1 MSSTTEIN
9 FGVVNV
15 AGVRVELDAAA
26 LVSRTSDSRASLGS
40 VGRV

>member
-9 FGVVNV
+9 FGVVKV
-15 AGVRVELDAAA
+15 AGVRVELDAA

-40 VGRV
+40 GGRV